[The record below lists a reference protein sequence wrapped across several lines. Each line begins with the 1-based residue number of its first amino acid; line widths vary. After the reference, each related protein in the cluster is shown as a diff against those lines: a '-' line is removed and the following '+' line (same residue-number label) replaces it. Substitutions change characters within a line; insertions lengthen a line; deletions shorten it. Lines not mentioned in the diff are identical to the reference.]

1 MEREGKIPPA
11 GEMSAKRTKGGRIKA
26 RLVIQSPPA
35 NACKAG
41 NLPSAARFFVNIR
54 FHEKYGGLSV

>member
-26 RLVIQSPPA
+26 LLVMQSPPA
-35 NACKAG
+35 NAC
-41 NLPSAARFFVNIR
+41 LSRRFAERSEFIVI
-54 FHEKYGGLSV
+54 YGFTKNGG